1 MEYRLIKGT
10 FHVVGHSPDGDSIK
24 FRANN
29 IARWDKIQADDP
41 DKFEEALEKEN
52 GVVQLRLQGIDALE
66 THYAPPFYSA
76 PKDLRDEDKK
86 RREER
91 PEAGNHEQPEA
102 LGQEATNEFL
112 RYLGVNKIKW
122 RKFGRAKWIDEAH
135 IQQGKK
141 EVIVEDKY
149 QDDIPGFIIAKE
161 AEKNGRPISWIFA
174 GSTSERDGSIITN
187 DELANMVEQ
196 SANYHL
202 LRTGLVYPYFYMTLS
217 AKTRNKLAEATQL
230 AQLDAKELLKQYGNK
245 LDELPQKLPNLW
257 VYDKT
262 CSEEGTR
269 ISNVEQ
275 VNHDSELWPYLF
287 RKLLKQ
293 WHKNNLERYWEA
305 LRTDEAFDS
314 RRNNRVQLKS
324 FFDNGNP
331 YVLIVSETEF
341 VRLDQIVEIKGYT
354 LKMLREPWDIV
365 FLS

>member
-1 MEYRLIKGT
+1 MAYRLIKGT

-29 IARWDKIQADDP
+29 MSRWDKIEADDP
-41 DKFEEALEKEN
+41 EKFEEALEKEN

-76 PKDLRDEDKK
+76 PKDLKDEDKE

-91 PEAGNHEQPEA
+91 PDPGNHEQPEELA
-102 LGQEATNEFL
+102 QEATNEFL
-112 RYLGVNKIKW
+112 RYLGVNKIEW
-122 RKFGRAKWIDEAH
+122 RKFGRAKWIDKAY

-141 EVIVEDKY
+141 EVVVEDKY
-149 QDDIPGFIIAKE
+149 EDNIPGFIIAKD

-187 DELANMVEQ
+187 DELVDMVEQ

-202 LRTGLVYPYFYMTLS
+202 LRTGVVYPYFYMTLP
-217 AKTRNKLAEATQL
+217 AKVRNKLAEATQL
-230 AQLDAKELLKQYGNK
+230 AQADAQELLKTHGDK
-245 LDELPQKLPNLW
+245 LNELPHKLPNLW

-262 CSEEGTR
+262 GSEKGTR
-269 ISNVEQ
+269 IANVNQ
-275 VNHDSELWPYLF
+275 INHDHELWPYLF

-293 WHKNNLERYWEA
+293 WHKGNMERYWEA
-305 LRTDEAFDS
+305 LRTNSKFNAS
-314 RRNNRVQLKS
+314 RNNRVSLKS
-324 FFDNGNP
+324 FFDGGNP
-331 YVLIVSETEF
+331 YVLIVSEIEF
-341 VRLDQIVEIKGYT
+341 VKLDEIVEIKGYDMKL
-354 LKMLREPWDIV
+354 LKQPWDIV